1 MSALHRFLKKE
12 LAISDSLIEEVASY
26 YEEETLDKGHFI
38 TKEQSVCRKMCI
50 IESGYIRFH
59 SYTNQKSIT
68 HWIFGSDQIVTD
80 VASFFTHQPSIWNI
94 QSLTECK
101 VYSLTSANHNLI
113 RKEIKEWDHLEK
125 LFIIK
130 LFAALEHRIYTLLS
144 MSSKQR
150 YEYLFNSDSN
160 MFNEIPLQY
169 LASMLGMTPETLSR
183 IRKKQ
188 I

>member
-1 MSALHRFLKKE
+1 MG
-12 LAISDSLIEEVASY
+12 ISDSLIQKVASY
-26 YEEETLDKGHFI
+26 YYEEELQKGQFI
-38 TKEQSVCRKMCI
+38 TKEESVCRKMCI
-50 IESGYIRFH
+50 IEEGYIRFH
-59 SYTNQKSIT
+59 SYTSQKSIT

-80 VASFFTHQPSIWNI
+80 VASFFTHQPSKWNI
-94 QSLTECK
+94 QTLTPSK
-101 VYSLTSANHNLI
+101 VYSLTSTNHELL
-113 RKEIKEWDHLEK
+113 RKEIKEWDQLEK

-144 MSSKQR
+144 MTSLQR
-150 YEYLFNSDSN
+150 YQYLFRSDAN

-183 IRKKQ
+183 IRRNS